1 MFKSSIKYYFR
12 TKSIRRIEFSS
23 APSRIE
29 ELRQKLA
36 EEDSMRQ
43 NTSTFASSS
52 SISSSSGNATKTR
65 GSKKT

>member
-52 SISSSSGNATKTR
+52 VG
-65 GSKKT
+65 